1 MSDADVAQYSAEVNN
16 GEDSAKPER
25 IKVTIVGYYVPDR
38 TAYHVD
44 PRTGEE
50 LTDTVKV
57 NLSIEDMCALEKGY
71 LKDGDLGLYELVDAL
86 EVDLE
91 NDVTFEE
98 AK

>member
-1 MSDADVAQYSAEVNN
+1 
-16 GEDSAKPER
+16 
-25 IKVTIVGYYVPDR
+25 
-38 TAYHVD
+38 
-44 PRTGEE
+44 
-50 LTDTVKV
+50 
-57 NLSIEDMCALEKGY
+57 MCALEKGY